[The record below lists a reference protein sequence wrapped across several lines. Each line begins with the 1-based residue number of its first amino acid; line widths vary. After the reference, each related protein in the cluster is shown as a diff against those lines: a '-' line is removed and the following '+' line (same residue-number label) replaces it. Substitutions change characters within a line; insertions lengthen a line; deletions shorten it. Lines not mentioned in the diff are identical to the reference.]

1 MKRRTVHAMFGAA
14 AAVCAVLAAY
24 EGFRLREALR
34 VNEAIVGAGAPA
46 SASGVAVPSG
56 AASDAHS
63 EPSGDT
69 LGSTLPEAQFARAVA
84 LAKRGDYEGAL
95 KQYKVLSRGSRPD
108 LATDAL
114 YNAGNLQ
121 LREAL
126 KEGRDAAVR
135 ALPLIELAKQSYRGV
150 LRRDPQSWDARY
162 NLERA
167 LWLAPELDEVL
178 SETITRDA
186 ENRVMSTLQSTRAD
200 LP

>member
-1 MKRRTVHAMFGAA
+1 MFGAA
-14 AAVCAVLAAY
+14 AAVCAVLAGY
-24 EGFRLREALR
+24 EGLRLREAMR
-34 VNEAIVGAGAPA
+34 VNEAIAGATNVD
-46 SASGVAVPSG
+46 SS
-56 AASDAHS
+56 
-63 EPSGDT
+63 
-69 LGSTLPEAQFARAVA
+69 LPEAQFAHAVA

-95 KQYKVLSRGSRPD
+95 KEYKVLGRGPRAD

-126 KEGRDAAVR
+126 KEGREARVR

-178 SETITRDA
+178 SESITRDA

>member
-1 MKRRTVHAMFGAA
+1 MGVKRRTVHVMFGTAA
-14 AAVCAVLAAY
+14 AICAVVAGY
-24 EGFRLREALR
+24 EGLRLREAMR
-34 VNEAIVGAGAPA
+34 VNEAIAAADAEVASRDVAAASSGAPVNGAPA
-46 SASGVAVPSG
+46 SA
-56 AASDAHS
+56 
-63 EPSGDT
+63 
-69 LGSTLPEAQFARAVA
+69 LPEAQFAYAVA

-95 KQYKVLSRGSRPD
+95 KQYKVLSRGSRAD

-126 KEGRDAAVR
+126 REGREARVR

-150 LRRDPQSWDARY
+150 LRRDPQAWDARY

-178 SETITRDA
+178 SESITRDA